1 VVTLLKLKKIMVS
14 VDTVYQTVLAL
25 ANKEQRGYIS
35 PQEFNLHAEQ
45 AQMSIFSQYFY
56 DLNQFKRVPGNNT
69 VYGNPID
76 ILEEKIS
83 IFKKGPVTL
92 TSNGT
97 SLTSIDS
104 DIYKLSQVYL
114 FKTSTYSCVAE
125 ELTNEEYILTQSSP
139 LTKATQTRPVY
150 YVKDNKIYYAPLP
163 DTGSYQANY
172 IRRPK
177 KPNWT
182 YIVVN
187 EKALFN
193 PDASMGWQD
202 FELHPSEQ
210 TDLIIKILQLS
221 GVTIKDY
228 NLVQVAS
235 QEEISK
241 IQQEKQ

>member
-1 VVTLLKLKKIMVS
+1 MAVS

-25 ANKEQRGYIS
+25 ANKEQRGYIT
-35 PQEFNLHAEQ
+35 PQEFNLHAEH

-83 IFKKGPVTL
+83 IFKQGPTTL
-92 TSNGT
+92 SSSGVQLNAIG
-97 SLTSIDS
+97 S
-104 DIYKLSQVYL
+104 DIYKLSQVTL
-114 FKTSTYSCVAE
+114 FMSPTDTKVAE
-125 ELTNEEYILTQSSP
+125 EITYEDYHRTQNSP
-139 LTKATQTRPVY
+139 LIKATENRPVY
-150 YVKDNKIYYAPLP
+150 WIKDAKVYMAPLSNG
-163 DTGSYQANY
+163 TYQARW

-182 YIVVN
+182 YIVIG
-187 EKALFN
+187 EKPLYNSAAT
-193 PDASMGWQD
+193 DHQD

-228 NLVQVAS
+228 NLVQVAA
-235 QEEISK
+235 QEEAK
-241 IQQEKQ
+241 NIQQEKS

>member
-1 VVTLLKLKKIMVS
+1 MAVS

-25 ANKEQRGYIS
+25 ANKEQRGYIT
-35 PQEFNLHAEQ
+35 PQEFNLHAEH

-83 IFKKGPVTL
+83 IFKQGPTILSSSGVQL
-92 TSNGT
+92 NAIG
-97 SLTSIDS
+97 S
-104 DIYKLSQVYL
+104 DIYKLSQVTL
-114 FKTSTYSCVAE
+114 FMSSTDTKVAE
-125 ELTNEEYILTQSSP
+125 EITYEDYHRTQNSP
-139 LTKATQTRPVY
+139 LIKATENRPVY
-150 YVKDNKIYYAPLP
+150 WIKDAKVYMAPLSNG
-163 DTGSYQANY
+163 TYQARW

-182 YIVVN
+182 YIVIG
-187 EKALFN
+187 EKPLFN
-193 PDASMGWQD
+193 PDTNAGWQD

-228 NLVQVAS
+228 NLVQVAA
-235 QEEISK
+235 QEEAK
-241 IQQEKQ
+241 NIQQEKS